1 MNKLTNTYTQPHQ
14 AIVKERE
21 AAGLFDDH
29 DEGGAEQVLDAAEA
43 EEMIVMDA
51 CDELMGDEEDDE
63 EDDGEDRM
71 GYYVVDICVRA
82 RAEGSEQQDENTT
95 DTPKI
100 RTA

>member
-43 EEMIVMDA
+43 E
-51 CDELMGDEEDDE
+51 
-63 EDDGEDRM
+63 
-71 GYYVVDICVRA
+71 
-82 RAEGSEQQDENTT
+82 
-95 DTPKI
+95 
-100 RTA
+100 